1 MQNCFF
7 VIFLTCFHFVEEF
20 DRKATYQELIERLR
34 RSNCRDILTNK
45 NLLSDNDVV
54 QLLRSYVNDSMLMN
68 LKIGSSAPQTPPMP
82 SVSKVVQAS
91 PVLLVSAQPS
101 TQQVKLKSVKKAV
114 VQPQEECISSS
125 EQMEVSVDPG
135 TLFLNE
141 EEAILIEDDEETVSA
156 AEAKI
161 ETAKLDEEPVTKKEK
176 RVSFQGSSEFLNL
189 PSSEINKTYVCS
201 SCTEVFASDADLQ
214 NHAATHLIT
223 STSTSC
229 TNASPERAITKPSLK
244 KKRAIEEKLRSKRRK
259 IVIRINP
266 SPTKRHF
273 REKAKLLPKFV
284 CAICSKSLSS
294 KRNLDSH
301 QETHREANGKFRCTG
316 ESCKKLFGKLE
327 NFLKHRVEHEKP
339 PAAKRRKNQNE
350 K

>member
-1 MQNCFF
+1 MTIC
-7 VIFLTCFHFVEEF
+7 LHFVEEF

-68 LKIGSSAPQTPPMP
+68 LKIGGNVQQLPPP
-82 SVSKVVQAS
+82 PLQSVTKLVQ
-91 PVLLVSAQPS
+91 PVLVVSAKPS
-101 TQQVKLKSVKKAV
+101 TQPVKVKPVRKV
-114 VQPQEECISSS
+114 PVQQQEEYISSS

-161 ETAKLDEEPVTKKEK
+161 ETANLVEADKKKEK
-176 RVSFQGSSEFLNL
+176 RVSFKGSSEVLNL
-189 PSSEINKTYVCS
+189 PSSEISKSYICS
-201 SCTEVFASDADLQ
+201 SCAEAFTSDEDLQ
-214 NHAATHLIT
+214 SHAATHLIT
-223 STSTSC
+223 STSTSS
-229 TNASPERAITKPSLK
+229 TNPTPARAIVKPSLK
-244 KKRAIEEKLRSKRRK
+244 KKKAIEEKLRSKRRK

-273 REKAKLLPKFV
+273 REKAKLLPKFS
-284 CAICSKSLSS
+284 CAICRKSLSS

-316 ESCKKLFGKLE
+316 EGCKKLFGKLE
-327 NFLKHRVEHEKP
+327 NFVKHRVEHEKP
-339 PAAKRRKNQNE
+339 PAAKRRKIQNE

>member
-1 MQNCFF
+1 
-7 VIFLTCFHFVEEF
+7 
-20 DRKATYQELIERLR
+20 
-34 RSNCRDILTNK
+34 
-45 NLLSDNDVV
+45 
-54 QLLRSYVNDSMLMN
+54 MLMN
-68 LKIGSSAPQTPPMP
+68 LKIGSSAPQTPPQP

-91 PVLLVSAQPS
+91 PVLLVSPQPA
-101 TQQVKLKSVKKAV
+101 KIKPVKKAPV
-114 VQPQEECISSS
+114 RAQEECISSS

-156 AEAKI
+156 AETKI
-161 ETAKLDEEPVTKKEK
+161 ETARLEEEPEKKKEK
-176 RVSFQGSSEFLNL
+176 RVSFKGSSEFLNM
-189 PSSEINKTYVCS
+189 PSSENKSYTCS
-201 SCTEVFASDADLQ
+201 SCSEVFATDADLQ
-214 NHAATHLIT
+214 SHAATHLIT
-223 STSTSC
+223 STSTSS

-244 KKRAIEEKLRSKRRK
+244 KKKVVEEKLRSKRRK

-273 REKAKLLPKFV
+273 REKPKLLPKFV

-294 KRNLDSH
+294 KRNVDSH
-301 QETHREANGKFRCTG
+301 QETHREANGKFRCDG
-316 ESCKKLFGKLE
+316 EGCKKLFGKLE
-327 NFLKHRVEHEKP
+327 NFVKHRVEHEKP

>member
-1 MQNCFF
+1 MCF
-7 VIFLTCFHFVEEF
+7 LFVEEF

-68 LKIGSSAPQTPPMP
+68 LKIGSSASQTSPQP
-82 SVSKVVQAS
+82 SISKIVQAS
-91 PVLLVSAQPS
+91 PPVLVMSAQPS
-101 TQQVKLKSVKKAV
+101 TRPVKIKPVKKIQ
-114 VQPQEECISSS
+114 VQQQQEECISSS

-135 TLFLNE
+135 TLYLNE

-161 ETAKLDEEPVTKKEK
+161 ETAKLEEEPVKKEK
-176 RVSFQGSSEFLNL
+176 RVSFKGSSEFLNL
-189 PSSEINKTYVCS
+189 PSSEISKSYICS
-201 SCTEVFASDADLQ
+201 SCAEVFPSDKDLQ
-214 NHAATHLIT
+214 SHAATHLIT

-229 TNASPERAITKPSLK
+229 TNTSPERAITKPSLK

-301 QETHREANGKFRCTG
+301 QETHRETNGKFRCDG
-316 ESCKKLFGKLE
+316 EGCKKLFGKLE
-327 NFLKHRVEHEKP
+327 NFVKHRVEHEKP
-339 PAAKRRKNQNE
+339 PTAKRRKHQNE